1 MRHLKYL
8 VLLAALALPAA
19 YSQAQVAV
27 GVQIGP
33 SYGVY
38 NAPPVCEYGFY
49 PDYPFACAP
58 HGYWGPEYF
67 VDGIFIGAGPLY
79 NFYYTHPGFY
89 RPFYVNRGFG
99 FHGGFNHF
107 RGGGRIY
114 DRERFRGDGFR
125 DRGFRNFNGVRGGQS
140 FRGDAGRS
148 FRGDAGRSFRGEAGR
163 GFRSDGNRGSR
174 SGGGGREFRGGNGVS
189 RGDGGRGVRS
199 GGNGGGSHGG
209 RASHGGGDSRG
220 GGRGD
225 HGGRR

>member
-19 YSQAQVAV
+19 YSQAQVAI

-33 SYGVY
+33 SYGIY

-58 HGYWGPEYF
+58 YGYWGPEYF
-67 VDGIFIGAGPLY
+67 VDGIFIGAGPWY

-99 FHGGFNHF
+99 FRGGFDHF

-114 DRERFRGDGFR
+114 ERDRFRGDGFR
-125 DRGFRNFNGVRGGQS
+125 DRGSRNFSGARGGQS

-148 FRGDAGRSFRGEAGR
+148 FRGDGR
-163 GFRSDGNRGSR
+163 GFRGDGNRGSR
-174 SGGGGREFRGGNGVS
+174 NGGGGREFRGGNGGS
-189 RGDGGRGVRS
+189 HSGGGREFRGGDRGS
-199 GGNGGGSHGG
+199 RGNGGTRGNGG
-209 RASHGGGDSRG
+209 SHGGGDSRG
-220 GGRGD
+220 GGRD